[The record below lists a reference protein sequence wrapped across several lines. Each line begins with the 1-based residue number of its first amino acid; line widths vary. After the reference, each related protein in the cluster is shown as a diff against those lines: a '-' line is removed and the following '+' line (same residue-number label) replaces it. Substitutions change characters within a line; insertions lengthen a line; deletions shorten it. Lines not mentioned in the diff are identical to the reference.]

1 LIFNRHPV
9 LKMAVLFLGNSPF
22 LVAGGQTMSIKSL
35 IRTIP
40 DYPKKGIMF
49 RDITTLFGDA
59 DGLRE
64 VIDAMAGEFQDQKI
78 DVIAGIEARGFIIG
92 PAVAMAL
99 GVGFVPIR
107 KRGKLP
113 AETIEI
119 EYDLE
124 YGSDIIEMHRDA
136 ITPGQRVLVMDDL
149 IATGGTALAAIDLV
163 QKAGGEVAGCA
174 FIIDLPDLGGRK
186 RILERGVP
194 VFHLVDFDG
203 E

>member
-1 LIFNRHPV
+1 
-9 LKMAVLFLGNSPF
+9 
-22 LVAGGQTMSIKSL
+22 MSIKSL

-136 ITPGQRVLVMDDL
+136 IIPGQRVLVMDDL

-163 QKAGGEVAGCA
+163 QKAGGDVAGCA